1 MTKKV
6 KTSNNAK
13 TPSLNIA
20 GVRLSNLSTDEI
32 LELNEKRFISNTTG
46 MNCSKCGTD
55 FKVSNRH
62 ILPFEFEILNGNIG
76 KIWIPCPRCDE
87 KYDLGICRYY

>member
-1 MTKKV
+1 MKKEQ
-6 KTSNNAK
+6 NLQEPQNQQ
-13 TPSLNIA
+13 LNIA

-46 MNCSKCGTD
+46 MNCSKCGTN

-76 KIWIPCPRCDE
+76 KIWIPCPRCNE

>member
-1 MTKKV
+1 MSKE
-6 KTSNNAK
+6 KTSKETDNSALRK
-13 TPSLNIA
+13 TA
-20 GVRLSNLSTDEI
+20 GRLSNLSTDEI
-32 LELNEKRFISNTTG
+32 LDLNEKRFISNTTG

-62 ILPFEFEILNGNIG
+62 VLPFEFEILNENIG
-76 KIWIPCPRCDE
+76 KIWIQCPRCDE

>member
-1 MTKKV
+1 MKKEQNLQNPL
-6 KTSNNAK
+6 KQA
-13 TPSLNIA
+13 LNIPV
-20 GVRLSNLSTDEI
+20 VRLSNLSTDEI

>member
-1 MTKKV
+1 MTNKAENLN
-6 KTSNNAK
+6 TPLQ
-13 TPSLNIA
+13 PSLDIA